1 MKKQQFISSLP
12 QKGRPDDQVLNISM
26 ISVTSTTFT
35 TSTTTTT
42 ATAK

>member
-1 MKKQQFISSLP
+1 MKKQQLVSKRP
-12 QKGRPDDQVLNISM
+12 QKRRSGDQVLNISM
-26 ISVTSTTFT
+26 ISVISTTFT